1 MTDLHEHRIELLST
15 SFRYPAKWLFFA
27 RARLYFDRIELVGW
41 TLEGKQVTQ
50 IQRSNVERIEWDVMA
65 RGASNPNVVFHL
77 EGDRQIGLCLDQ
89 VHRWQDMLEER
100 IGWEAGRPAQVM
112 HYHALFETPAD
123 LPFRDLV
130 AYASSMS

>member
-15 SFRYPAKWLFFA
+15 AFRYPAQRLFFA
-27 RARLYFDRIELVGW
+27 RAHLYFDRIELVGW
-41 TLEGKQVTQ
+41 TLEGRQVRQ
-50 IQRSNVERIEWDVMA
+50 IQRSQVERIEWDVMA

-77 EGDRQIGLCLDQ
+77 ADGQQIGLRLDE

-100 IGWEAGRPAQVM
+100 IGWEAGRPAQVV

>member
-15 SFRYPAKWLFFA
+15 SFRYPARWLFLA
-27 RARLYFDRIELVGW
+27 RARLYFDRIELAGW
-41 TLEGKQVTQ
+41 TLEGKHVTQ
-50 IQRSNVERIEWDVMA
+50 IYRSEVEQIEWRTMA
-65 RGASNPNVVFHL
+65 RGASSPNVMFHL
-77 EGDRQIGLCLDQ
+77 AGGRQIALRLDE

-100 IGWEAGRPAQVM
+100 IGWEAGRPARAA